1 MTSNPLILIIEDDVF
16 IHDFIAAILRSNS
29 YRVLSAHEGR
39 EGLAM
44 AVEENPD
51 VILLDLGLPDMDG
64 LDIIRSL
71 RTASQVPILVI
82 SARSHEKDKVEAL
95 DLGAD
100 DYVTKPFSP
109 SELSARIRAAL
120 RRSGQNDKEQQETF
134 TVGGLYMDMLNRKL
148 TVNGQDVHLTQMEYR
163 IMTLLARNA
172 GKVMTYEAIMKNV
185 WGPYH
190 SMRDN
195 QVLRVNM
202 ANIRRKIEENPAEPR
217 YILTE
222 VGVGYRLS
230 ADEDEDA

>member
-1 MTSNPLILIIEDDVF
+1 MTSNPLILVIEDDVF
-16 IHDFIAAILRSNS
+16 IHDLIAENLRSSN
-29 YRVLSAHEGR
+29 YRVLSAYEGR

-44 AVEENPD
+44 AVEQSPD

-82 SARSHEKDKVEAL
+82 SARSHEGDKVEAL

-109 SELSARIRAAL
+109 SELSARVRAAL
-120 RRSGQNDKEQQETF
+120 RRTGDREQQEIF
-134 TVGGLYMDMLNRKL
+134 TVGDLCIDMLNRRL
-148 TVNGQDVHLTQMEYR
+148 TVNGKEVHLTQMEYR

-185 WGPYH
+185 WGPFH

-222 VGVGYRLS
+222 VGVGYRMS
-230 ADEDEDA
+230 AEDENA